1 METYTVF
8 TDIDDNESEIEHLG
22 TKEKHWFKHNNQQCL
37 LKFSKGA
44 TGEHWAEKCAAVFC
58 ELLGIPH
65 ASYEIASLRDRWAVI
80 SPNFVPENHSLIIG
94 NELLQEADLTYP
106 ATPINNDQIVR
117 IKEHTVE
124 RVITLLGSD
133 IISQP
138 KNCIDQDLS
147 APDYFCGY
155 LMLDALISNQ
165 DRHHENW
172 AVLYD
177 EKNNKKYL
185 APTFDHAASLGRE
198 LTDENRRERLDT
210 KDRGLSVANFVNRA
224 RSELF
229 LNERD
234 KKPLTTVGA
243 FIEACR
249 LSGNR
254 TQPYWLGKLS
264 ELSASDIREVFERVP
279 ASCMSDTSKEFA
291 IQVVY
296 ENQKRLLEYV

>member
-1 METYTVF
+1 MDTYTII
-8 TDIDDNESEIEHLG
+8 TDIDDNESEMEHLG
-22 TKEKHWFKHNNQQCL
+22 TKEKYWLKHDSVQCL
-37 LKFSKGA
+37 LKFSKGE

-65 ASYEIASLRDRWAVI
+65 ANYEIATFRNRWAVI

-94 NELLQEADLTYP
+94 NELLQETDSNYP
-106 ATPINNDQIVR
+106 LASFSDDRIVR

-124 RVITLLGSD
+124 RVITLLSSGNIDS
-133 IISQP
+133 P
-138 KNCIDQDLS
+138 KNSIAQDLS
-147 APDYFCGY
+147 VSDHFCGY

-198 LTDENRRERLDT
+198 LTDENRKRRLDT
-210 KDRGLSVANFVNRA
+210 KDKGLSVATFVKRA

-229 LNERD
+229 LHERD
-234 KKPLTTVGA
+234 KRPLTTVDA

-249 LSGNR
+249 LSGNG
-254 TQPYWLGKLS
+254 TQPYWLNRLS
-264 ELSASDIREVFERVP
+264 KINYCDIQAVFARVP
-279 ASCMSDTSKEFA
+279 ASCMSEISKDFA

>member
-1 METYTVF
+1 MDTYKIV
-8 TDIDDNESEIEHLG
+8 TDIDDNEPEIEHLG
-22 TKEKHWFKHNNQQCL
+22 TKEKHWFRHNNQQFL
-37 LKFSKGA
+37 LKFSKGE
-44 TGEHWAEKCAAVFC
+44 TGEHWAEKCAAAFC
-58 ELLGIPH
+58 ARLDIPH
-65 ASYEIASLRDRWAVI
+65 AHYEIAHIRDRWAVI

-94 NELLQEADLTYP
+94 NELLQEADFNYP
-106 ATPINNDQIVR
+106 ASNDDRIVR
-117 IKEHTVE
+117 IKEHTVK
-124 RVITLLGSD
+124 RVITLLRSGN
-133 IISQP
+133 ISQP
-138 KNCIDQDLS
+138 KNCIDQGFS

-198 LTDENRRERLDT
+198 LTDENRRQRLDT
-210 KDRGLSVANFVNRA
+210 KDRGLSVANFVKRA

-229 LNERD
+229 LNEDD
-234 KKPLTTVGA
+234 KKPLTTGEA

-249 LSGNR
+249 LNGNHAR
-254 TQPYWLGKLS
+254 PYWLGKLS
-264 ELSASDIREVFERVP
+264 ELSCDDIQDVFKRVP

-291 IQVVY
+291 VQVVH